1 MECQFLYFFPKI
13 YISSINYGI
22 NFYELWTFE
31 DIKIPIL
38 NAANI
43 IVIDIIIF
51 IISSM
56 LYIRSENCK
65 LLWWN
70 GNLDNAC
77 FSV

>member
-1 MECQFLYFFPKI
+1 MKCQFFDFFPKI
-13 YISSINYGI
+13 YFSSINYGI

-65 LLWWN
+65 LLCCN